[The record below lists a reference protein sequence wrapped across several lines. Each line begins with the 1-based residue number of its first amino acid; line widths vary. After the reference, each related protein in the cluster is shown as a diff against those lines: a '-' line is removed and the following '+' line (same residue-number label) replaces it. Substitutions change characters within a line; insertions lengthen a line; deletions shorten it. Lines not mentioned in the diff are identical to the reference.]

1 MKIIVSYYVVIIIL
15 GPARPVQIF
24 GPIESWSMKY
34 SYILYEDSFCDVVI
48 R

>member
-34 SYILYEDSFCDVVI
+34 SYIYEDSFCDIVI